1 MSSLQI
7 FTQNRAPDRA
17 SRFPAALAS
26 FFARLV
32 SVVKYRR
39 KARESRSLPDS
50 FNDHM
55 LADIGLRRVRLAPRV
70 DNLLL
75 GDDRMRIIRF

>member
-1 MSSLQI
+1 L
-7 FTQNRAPDRA
+7 
-17 SRFPAALAS
+17 AALAS
-26 FFARLV
+26 FFAQLM
-32 SVVKYRR
+32 SVVKCRR
-39 KARESRSLPDS
+39 KTHESTALPA

-75 GDDRMRIIRF
+75 ADERTRIMRF